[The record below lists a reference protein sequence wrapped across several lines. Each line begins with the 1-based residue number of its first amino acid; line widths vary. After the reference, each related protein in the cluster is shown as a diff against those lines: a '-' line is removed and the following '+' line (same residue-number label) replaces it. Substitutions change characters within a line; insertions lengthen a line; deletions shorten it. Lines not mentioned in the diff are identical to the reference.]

1 MTRVIDPTDRGATTS
16 APSRPQPIRGRAAE
30 LKVVRSLVS
39 ALGQGRGGVLV
50 VEGSPGIGKSRLLT
64 EVRLIAE
71 HAGLRALTGQ
81 AFEYQQTV
89 PFFSLFT
96 ATVYAEP
103 PVGDAEAL
111 RRHGNSP
118 DLHYWVVHDLSGA
131 IRTVAAK
138 TPVVVLLED
147 IHWAD
152 TGTLLALRTLTLKS
166 NDCPVLW
173 VLSART
179 GAGGPAVRDTLHAL
193 ERRGAA
199 LIRLSAIA
207 RDGVIDMVEDA
218 VRARAD
224 VSLLNLA
231 DKAHGNPFLIS
242 EMLGGLGEESR
253 LRVTRGCAVATGDAL
268 PARMSANFSQRVNAL
283 SDAAK
288 DVVQIAAVLPDR
300 FTAALLARMLERPP
314 AALVSAVQETV
325 RADLLVDD
333 GNRLRFRHDLIRDAA
348 RQALPR
354 SLRRAIERQSATV
367 MLEMGAAPTEVTTQL
382 VRSADVGDQAAI
394 AVLRDAARCV
404 GATDKSGAADLSR
417 RALDLL
423 PADDPQRG
431 SLVTE
436 TVGLLNRSARYQ
448 EAEDLAAAM
457 LQQLSAEDEAQARL
471 RTPAAADSLEDRVE
485 QNRRALKLTDI
496 TDATR
501 ARHLAWLLC
510 NHAVSGMPPD
520 ESIIAPAVAAAA
532 ATGDSESQLITGI
545 SLAILDYVD
554 GRALRA
560 LERLESL
567 ELPAGGD
574 DPTFA
579 NVLACVHRT
588 NVLCFIGRCRQADAV
603 VRAGVE
609 SARRDGSDMAS
620 ALWALKVAELDLAAG
635 RLAAARST
643 LESVAPASW
652 GTTSE
657 ISLNRWLLLAEVAVH
672 TGDQELLQRSV
683 IEVRAA
689 NPSGLTLVSR
699 GAAFVLAL
707 AAWHCGDMHE
717 AARWLSGDGPPV
729 LNALWPNAFEKLTRT
744 AQIAVATG
752 DAGLRARVL
761 RSLELLDHDRSEVP
775 LFSAIRRYTTGIL
788 ERDGPAL
795 VDAAAALYTDRPLLS
810 ASAAEDAGAALAHV
824 GSNAAAVEAFN
835 TAFDRY
841 VDCEAVADARRVAR
855 HLRSLGVTRRIG
867 GHPRDKT
874 GWDSLTEAELKVV
887 NLIGEGATNSAV
899 AERLHLSPHTVKS
912 HVRSAFAKLSIH
924 SRSQLAQR
932 RP

>member
-1 MTRVIDPTDRGATTS
+1 M
-16 APSRPQPIRGRAAE
+16 RGRAAE
-30 LKVVRSLVS
+30 LKVVGSLVS
-39 ALGQGRGGVLV
+39 TLGHGRGGVLI

-64 EVRLIAE
+64 ETRLMAE
-71 HAGLRALTGQ
+71 RAGMRTLFGQ

-96 ATVYAEP
+96 ATVYSDT
-103 PVGDAEAL
+103 PVGDAKAL
-111 RRHGNSP
+111 QQLGNSP
-118 DLHYWVVHDLSGA
+118 ESHYWVVHSLRSA
-131 IRTVAAK
+131 IPAAAANA
-138 TPVVVLLED
+138 PLVILLED

-152 TGTLLALRTLTLKS
+152 IGTLLAVRALTVLPDES
-166 NDCPVLW
+166 PVLW
-173 VLSART
+173 VLSVRT
-179 GAGGPAVRDTLHAL
+179 GAGGPAVRDLVHYL

-199 LIRLSAIA
+199 LIRLSAIG

-224 VSLLNLA
+224 VSLLNLI

-242 EMLGGLGEESR
+242 EILGGLDEESR
-253 LRVTRGCAVATGDAL
+253 LRVTRGCAVATGNTL
-268 PARMSANFSQRVNAL
+268 PRRMSANMSQRLDAL
-283 SDAAK
+283 SDSAK
-288 DVVQIAAVLPDR
+288 EVIQIAAVLPDR
-300 FTAALLARMLERPP
+300 FTAALLAQMMERQP

-325 RADLLVDD
+325 RADLLVED
-333 GNRLRFRHDLIRDAA
+333 GDYLRFRHDLIRDAA
-348 RQALPR
+348 RQSLPR

-367 MLEMGAAPTEVTTQL
+367 MLEMGAAPTEVATQL
-382 VRSADVGDQAAI
+382 VRSADVGDLAAI
-394 AVLRDAARCV
+394 AVLRDAARYV
-404 GATDKSGAADLSR
+404 AATDKSGAADLSR
-417 RALDLL
+417 RALELL

-448 EAEDLAAAM
+448 EAEDLAAAE
-457 LQQLSAEDEAQARL
+457 LQHLSPEDEAQARL

-485 QNRRALKLTDI
+485 QNRRALKLPDI

-501 ARHLAWLLC
+501 ARHHAWLLC

-520 ESIIAPAVAAAA
+520 ESIIAPAVAAAE
-532 ATGDSESQLITGI
+532 ATGDSESRLITGI

-567 ELPAGGD
+567 ELPACGD

-588 NVLCFIGRCRQADAV
+588 NVLCFIGRCHEAATV
-603 VRAGVE
+603 VRVGVE

-620 ALWALKVAELDLAAG
+620 ALWALKGAELDLAAG

-657 ISLNRWLLLAEVAVH
+657 MSMNRWLLLAEVAVH

-683 IEVRAA
+683 VEVRAA
-689 NPSGLTLVSR
+689 NPSGITLVNR

-729 LNALWPNAFEKLTRT
+729 LNALWPNAFDKLTRT

-775 LFSAIRRYTTGIL
+775 LFAAISGYTTGIL

-795 VDAAAALYTDRPLLS
+795 VDAAAALSTDRPLLS

-835 TAFDRY
+835 TAFDRF

-855 HLRSLGVTRRIG
+855 HLRSLGVTRRIA

-912 HVRSAFAKLSIH
+912 HVRSAFAKLGIN